1 MSQKDLMAGSWNMQ
15 SRRENRQLSQTR
27 QSVLSA
33 LSALLEAWLFGCME
47 QVLLPGKRHLL
58 SYNLNVFDKEVNSP
72 KRMGK

>member
-1 MSQKDLMAGSWNMQ
+1 MSQKDVMAGSWNMQ

-27 QSVLSA
+27 QGVLSA
-33 LSALLEAWLFGCME
+33 LSALLEAWFFGSME
-47 QVLLPGKRHLL
+47 LVPLPGKRHLL